1 MKHINSKSSQ
11 GYSFKKYYKNLVLWL
26 KSICGLSKPEKN
38 IFFDLQSKNNDENT
52 LAGKIFRLLNA
63 FGIKIQNQSVI
74 NRKAGILPKNY
85 FEINEKNRLI
95 ELEKIIASGGVSFD
109 DYEDGRFK
117 IDEFK

>member
-11 GYSFKKYYKNLVLWL
+11 GYSLKKYYKNLGLWL
-26 KSICGLSKPEKN
+26 KNICGLSKPEKN
-38 IFFDLQSKNNDENT
+38 IFFDQKSKNNDEN
-52 LAGKIFRLLNA
+52 A
-63 FGIKIQNQSVI
+63 FGIKVQNQSVI

-95 ELEKIIASGGVSFD
+95 ELEKIIASGGISFD